1 MMGGTG
7 KTPFIKWIL
16 SNVDK
21 KFNVLISSRGYR
33 SKWEKKGGLIYA
45 GDTGEP
51 DLIGDENIEVL
62 GYLKSGAIT
71 VGKDRRNQ
79 ISKALS
85 QKSYELIILDDGFQH
100 LRIERNLNIVLFNTL
115 ISDNDLRVFPAGYLR
130 EGLASL
136 LEADLVILTNCDFK
150 KASNGEKF
158 LMKRV
163 SPHLSKTTPVYRSE
177 VILKKIYNIKSN
189 EVINDHS
196 SREFIVVCGVSNPE
210 KVLELLRKSGVKF
223 SDFVFFP
230 DHHHYNKKSYQK
242 IQKKINK
249 YNLPIIIT
257 EKDVAKFDC
266 SKVVG
271 DVFCCEVDLGFF
283 GKELELIKLVQG
295 RV

>member
-85 QKSYELIILDDGFQH
+85 KKSYELIILDDGFQH
-100 LRIERNLNIVLFNTL
+100 LRIERDLNIVLFNT
-115 ISDNDLRVFPAGYLR
+115 
-130 EGLASL
+130 ETHL
-136 LEADLVILTNCDFK
+136 L
-150 KASNGEKF
+150 
-158 LMKRV
+158 
-163 SPHLSKTTPVYRSE
+163 LSKR
-177 VILKKIYNIKSN
+177 
-189 EVINDHS
+189 
-196 SREFIVVCGVSNPE
+196 FM
-210 KVLELLRKSGVKF
+210 
-223 SDFVFFP
+223 
-230 DHHHYNKKSYQK
+230 
-242 IQKKINK
+242 
-249 YNLPIIIT
+249 
-257 EKDVAKFDC
+257 
-266 SKVVG
+266 
-271 DVFCCEVDLGFF
+271 
-283 GKELELIKLVQG
+283 
-295 RV
+295 